1 MRRLPRGGT
10 GHYPAVC
17 MCTRRRL
24 LRGSVCLAQLLTRRA
39 GAFVMGCPVHQH
51 VPWGPWSLWRCHR
64 GNHTFLNGP
73 GVSGRSHTRCC
84 RIFSEHRRH
93 LSPHPLCVDSLV
105 SGCVFSD
112 VMEQQAGRAAGRAAR
127 QNAALTRDPP
137 SLGAMVTGARLSGRC
152 CPSGPEPTSCC
163 WKRWGYGAG
172 TVTAQPCPREESP
185 ALWSWL
191 PSAVPSSPA
200 PQD

>member
-1 MRRLPRGGT
+1 MVSTRDQHPCLGRCRPLRRLPRGGT
-10 GHYPAVC
+10 GPYPAVC

-39 GAFVMGCPVHQH
+39 RAFVMGCPVHQH

-127 QNAALTRDPP
+127 QQ
-137 SLGAMVTGARLSGRC
+137 C
-152 CPSGPEPTSCC
+152 CPDPRSSQSRCHGHWRTAL
-163 WKRWGYGAG
+163 R
-172 TVTAQPCPREESP
+172 TVLSLRS
-185 ALWSWL
+185 
-191 PSAVPSSPA
+191 
-200 PQD
+200 